1 MSVEQKEKRVIIK
14 IPGNNHA
21 EFKIRLGYDNLTQTA
36 FFRAVMEGYVSQ
48 DSLIVEYIQK
58 YKESAGKYS
67 NHKKKRIKK
76 DMDERAATSRS
87 FALDEGELSDLYDL
101 VEKEF
106 PEL

>member
-36 FFRAVMEGYVSQ
+36 FFRAMMEGYISQ
-48 DSLIVEYIQK
+48 DSLIVEYIQ
-58 YKESAGKYS
+58 
-67 NHKKKRIKK
+67 NHKERVGKSSQHKRKRIKK
-76 DMDERAATSRS
+76 DIDERAATNRS

>member
-36 FFRAVMEGYVSQ
+36 FFRAMMEGYISQ
-48 DSLIVEYIQK
+48 DSLIVEYIQNH
-58 YKESAGKYS
+58 KESSGKNS
-67 NHKKKRIKK
+67 QHKRKRIRK
-76 DMDERAATSRS
+76 DMDERAATNRS
-87 FALDEGELSDLYDL
+87 FALDDGELSDLYDL

>member
-36 FFRAVMEGYVSQ
+36 FFRAVMDGYVRQ
-48 DSLIVEYIQK
+48 DKLIIEYIQN
-58 YKESAGKYS
+58 YKESIGKHS
-67 NHKKKRIKK
+67 KHNKRRIEK
-76 DMDERAATSRS
+76 DIEERDATNRS
-87 FALDEGELSDLYDL
+87 FALNDGELSELYDL